1 MYNSETD
8 LLFPTRVIPSLRLLR
23 GKPWRDLVDQ
33 VLAAEQSAPSLDR
46 IAFILMMV
54 RLVGCASCQADSY
67 RALQGCSI
75 CASQTIRR
83 YRGNDED
90 LAILFANA
98 KKEIEKLSQKKDGW
112 KSKN

>member
-1 MYNSETD
+1 MYNNGAD

-23 GKPWRDLVDQ
+23 GQPWRDLVDQ

-67 RALQGCSI
+67 RALQGCAV
-75 CASQTIRR
+75 CASQTVRR
-83 YRGNDED
+83 YRGKDED
-90 LAILFANA
+90 LAALFANA
-98 KKEIEKLSQKKDGW
+98 KREIEKQSLKRDSRNAQ
-112 KSKN
+112 N